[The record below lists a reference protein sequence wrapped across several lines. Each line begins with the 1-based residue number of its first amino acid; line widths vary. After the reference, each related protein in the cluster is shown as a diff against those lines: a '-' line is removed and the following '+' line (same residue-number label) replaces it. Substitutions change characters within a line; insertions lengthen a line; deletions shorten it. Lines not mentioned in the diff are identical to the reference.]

1 MRYLIAIAG
10 LVLVLGA
17 LAYVKTAQI
26 KQLIGFG
33 KAMEKSGPPPESVG
47 SALAKEQ
54 SWEGSLGSVGT
65 VAPVKGVSISNDAPG
80 VVTKISFESGAVV
93 KPGAVLVELD
103 SAVERAQMAQA
114 TVRKELAEKT
124 LKRTRELVASGAL
137 PQAQLDADQ
146 STLSSAEADLGLLQ
160 AQVARKIVRAPFGGR
175 LGIRAVNVGQY
186 LNPGTPLTTL
196 EAADAVYVDF
206 TLPQQEAA
214 SVGMAVRIAVEGAG
228 EKDRDGTITAID
240 PSVDSVSR
248 TTRLRASVPNAD
260 DALRPGM
267 FVKVSVLLPKRQSFV
282 TVPATSVVHASFG
295 DSVFVLEDPP
305 AGDVGD
311 GPKTKIARQ
320 QFVRTGEARGD
331 FVAILDGVKADEE
344 VVSAG
349 AFKLRNKARVVVN
362 NDGGIQPELSPTPD
376 NH

>member
-1 MRYLIAIAG
+1 MRYLLAIAG
-10 LVLVLGA
+10 LVLVIGG
-17 LAYVKTAQI
+17 LAYVKAAQI

-33 KAMEKSGPPPESVG
+33 QAMEKSGPPPESVG
-47 SALAKEQ
+47 SSVAKEQ

-65 VAPVKGVSISNDAPG
+65 VAPVKGVAISNDAPG

-114 TVRKELAEKT
+114 EVRRDLAQKT

-146 STLSSAEADLGLLQ
+146 SQLSAAEADLGLLQ
-160 AQVARKIVRAPFGGR
+160 AQVARKIVRAPFAGR
-175 LGIRAVNVGQY
+175 LGIRTVNVGQY

-214 SVGMAVRIAVEGAG
+214 AVGMKVRVGVEGTG
-228 EKDRDGTITAID
+228 EKEREGTISAID

-248 TTRLRASVPNAD
+248 TTRLRATVPNGD
-260 DALRPGM
+260 DKLRPGM
-267 FVKVSVLLPKRQSFV
+267 FVKVFVLLPKQESFV
-282 TVPATSVVHASFG
+282 TVPQTSVVHASYG

-305 AGDVGD
+305 DGEGGD
-311 GPKTKIARQ
+311 GPKIKIARQ

-331 FVAILDGVKADEE
+331 FIAILDGVKVDQE

-362 NDGGIQPELSPTPD
+362 NDGNPSPALSPTPE